1 LTTMQTFIDARQIDE
16 ILNGFEPEWWLEKS
30 SHGDFTSMGLTDP
43 GMAEREVI
51 FKQQSEVR
59 RRALHGITDQE
70 YATVIDV
77 LRGMVN
83 YLEGDSP
90 SPPKICIAPE
100 LLSIIAQ
107 QSEHDDMA
115 FSRRLA
121 FTPKCGYEVT
131 HYPFVATICSHIRG
145 K

>member
-1 LTTMQTFIDARQIDE
+1 MKTFIDARQIDE
-16 ILNGFEPEWWLEKS
+16 ILDGFEKEGWLEKS
-30 SHGDFTSMGLTDP
+30 SNGDFTSLELTDP

-51 FKQQSEVR
+51 FKQQSDVR

-70 YATVIDV
+70 YTAVIDV
-77 LRGMVN
+77 LQRMGI
-83 YLEGDSP
+83 YLEGVTP

-107 QSEHDDMA
+107 QSERDDMA
-115 FSRRLA
+115 FSRRLSV
-121 FTPKCGYEVT
+121 TPKCGYEVT
-131 HYPFVATICSHIRG
+131 HYPFVATICSHMRG